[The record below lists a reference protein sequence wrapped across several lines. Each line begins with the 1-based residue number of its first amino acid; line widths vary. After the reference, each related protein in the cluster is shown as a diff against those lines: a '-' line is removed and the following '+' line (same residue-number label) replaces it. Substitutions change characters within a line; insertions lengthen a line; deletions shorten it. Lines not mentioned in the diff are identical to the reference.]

1 MKLTVDFSILNN
13 AVSQMGADLIDF
25 SHSVKLDILDPIDA
39 LLGEGFEVNFKD
51 IEFET
56 GLASYQ
62 GRQVLLYIKDHSYN
76 EKIYAVIEDGTKG
89 NRFHIADCE
98 MLERMR
104 QKGRFDRYVVT
115 NKLDGIF
122 AVSGTNNSNELIEG
136 DTNLNVCQYCLDALN
151 YKKFSSMPRG
161 AIRKKFVSTFELAE
175 FFDTYS
181 SFFKYMP
188 TGVANN
194 ASAGYTDDW
203 DDISR
208 KIRAQFNYKCQ
219 QCGLDLSSHK
229 GLLHVHH
236 INGVKS
242 DNSSRNLTPLCA
254 DCHRKQPDH
263 QHMFI
268 KHEETKTINHLR
280 QEQKL
285 NKKENWKDIYA
296 LADPAMNGVIDLLE
310 KHQVSLPEVGEE
322 IQNDK
327 QEVVTEL
334 ELSWPLKKVGVAV
347 DKTSALAASKQ
358 GWKVYS
364 MRHALSQMDDLAQS
378 LR

>member
-1 MKLTVDFSILNN
+1 MSLW
-13 AVSQMGADLIDF
+13 
-25 SHSVKLDILDPIDA
+25 
-39 LLGEGFEVNFKD
+39 
-51 IEFET
+51 
-56 GLASYQ
+56 
-62 GRQVLLYIKDHSYN
+62 
-76 EKIYAVIEDGTKG
+76 
-89 NRFHIADCE
+89 
-98 MLERMR
+98 LEH
-104 QKGRFDRYVVT
+104 QK
-115 NKLDGIF
+115 N
-122 AVSGTNNSNELIEG
+122 
-136 DTNLNVCQYCLDALN
+136 
-151 YKKFSSMPRG
+151 P
-161 AIRKKFVSTFELAE
+161 
-175 FFDTYS
+175 
-181 SFFKYMP
+181 
-188 TGVANN
+188 
-194 ASAGYTDDW
+194 W
-203 DDISR
+203 
-208 KIRAQFNYKCQ
+208 
-219 QCGLDLSSHK
+219 
-229 GLLHVHH
+229 
-236 INGVKS
+236 
-242 DNSSRNLTPLCA
+242 
-254 DCHRKQPDH
+254 
-263 QHMFI
+263 